1 MKYIQRCKRAVA
13 KFQRK
18 NCHGPCDR
26 SFLDFELDSGV
37 NIHRR
42 FHGSERDLR
51 DRTQLKL
58 KSSGKFCDR
67 RTATQDRMLKP
78 LLTKTSGSSA
88 FSRFCRF
95 GPNAEREGELQ
106 GFPVPENGQ
115 MHHSPRF
122 QTADHAGYVARGFDI
137 IFVNRQNH
145 ILLF

>member
-1 MKYIQRCKRAVA
+1 MKYIQRCKRACEVPA
-13 KFQRK
+13 EKLPRPLRSVVFRFRAGQRCQHSSK
-18 NCHGPCDR
+18 ISWVRARFAR
-26 SFLDFELDSGV
+26 SNSVET
-37 NIHRR
+37 
-42 FHGSERDLR
+42 EEP
-51 DRTQLKL
+51 
-58 KSSGKFCDR
+58 GKFYDR